1 MLAEGGRVKLAI
13 FSLLDIIGC
22 GIAIMMFG
30 FTPYGIGACI
40 IVIVGCAIGS
50 SLLSM

>member
-1 MLAEGGRVKLAI
+1 MKLAV

-22 GIAIMMFG
+22 AIALLMFG

-40 IVIVGCAIGS
+40 IVIVGCSIDS